1 MKKLLS
7 LGLIG
12 VLSASLMV
20 GCGDGNTIKE
30 KEVSKEE
37 AQEIKEQQQN
47 EQEQPKEDKEEK
59 EENKSTSKT
68 KQSSKNSSSE
78 NKSDEYSYVT
88 CPNCSKKIKV
98 NEYGK
103 GTCNNCGLDY
113 FPGCIKKGTELDE
126 DEEPEEHPDSYYE
139 NDTDVCPEC
148 GLPSDECIC
157 DGDCDDDMNYNDT
170 TIYDDDD
177 VVPDEFKDEPEVHY
191 YGIDGKEQTE
201 DDWYRQN
208 EYMKNGY
215 NGHIDDEGNAYW
227 TDEEGNEYR

>member
-20 GCGDGNTIKE
+20 GCSDNNKKETVIIKYQDQDGNTIKE
-30 KEVSKEE
+30 NEVSKEE

-47 EQEQPKEDKEEK
+47 KQEQPKEDKEENK
-59 EENKSTSKT
+59 ENKSTSKT
-68 KQSSKNSSSE
+68 KQSSENSTSE

-103 GTCNNCGLDY
+103 GTCSNCGLDY

-126 DEEPEEHPDSYYE
+126 DEDDGIWTKDY
-139 NDTDVCPEC
+139 CPEC
-148 GLPSDECIC
+148 GNPIDNCIC
-157 DGDCDDDMNYNDT
+157 DGDMPSNQNDDEYNNLKDDT
-170 TIYDDDD
+170 T
-177 VVPDEFKDEPEVHY
+177 F
-191 YGIDGKEQTE
+191 
-201 DDWYRQN
+201 
-208 EYMKNGY
+208 
-215 NGHIDDEGNAYW
+215 IDDGTCSTCGNPKEACICESQYCP
-227 TDEEGNEYR
+227 ECGNSVYDCICE